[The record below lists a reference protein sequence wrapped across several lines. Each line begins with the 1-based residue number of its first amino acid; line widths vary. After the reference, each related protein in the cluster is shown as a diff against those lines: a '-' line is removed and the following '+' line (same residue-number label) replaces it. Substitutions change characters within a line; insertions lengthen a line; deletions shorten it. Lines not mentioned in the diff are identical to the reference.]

1 MVLGTDVQAYDADT
15 AKTDTIQNFTL
26 PQRSADTVDNDG
38 SFDLNLAQNFT
49 CTNAGAITLTFT
61 NIPDG
66 QSGMILLI
74 NTAGGAISAAAT
86 TKVMGAALLTDIS
99 VAGTYLIGYMSD
111 GTNVRI
117 FNSGGEQ

>member
-1 MVLGTDVQAYDADT
+1 MVIGTDIQAYDADT
-15 AKTDTIQNFTL
+15 AKLDTIQNYTL

-49 CTNAGAITLTFT
+49 CTPAAAITLTFT

-66 QSGMILLI
+66 QSGTIVLI
-74 NTAGGAISAAAT
+74 NTGGHAITAAAT
-86 TKVMGAALLTDIS
+86 TKVMGDAVLDT
-99 VAGTYLIGYMSD
+99 VTEAGTYVIGYISD

-117 FNSGGEQ
+117 YNSAAQQ